1 MIEVAGD
8 TARVSGP
15 VTIANVNAVLDEGR
29 RALTASALTVDLSGV
44 TEVDSTCVS
53 LLLEWR
59 RQAQRAQRK
68 IRYTNL
74 PHNLKS
80 LMALY
85 GVGGLFYSQLARRW
99 LGRGARWGRGHPR
112 RSHRLAF
119 TQMRQPLFQRWSHSL
134 RTQTCW

>member
-1 MIEVAGD
+1 MIAVSDGS
-8 TARVSGP
+8 ARVSGP
-15 VTIANVNAVLDEGR
+15 VTLANVNAVLDEGR
-29 RALTASALTVDLSGV
+29 RTLTASEVTVDLSGV

-59 RQAQRAQRK
+59 RGAQRNKRT

-85 GVGGLFYSQLARRW
+85 GVSELLA
-99 LGRGARWGRGHPR
+99 
-112 RSHRLAF
+112 
-119 TQMRQPLFQRWSHSL
+119 
-134 RTQTCW
+134 